1 MQDPLH
7 LSLPEFPVSL
17 LGDGGVRAS
26 SGPPR
31 ELATSFH
38 SRVPFTTNWGPDGSL
53 GSEGVCY
60 EFVTEPRLCG
70 GVH

>member
-26 SGPPR
+26 SGPPPGAGH
-31 ELATSFH
+31 L
-38 SRVPFTTNWGPDGSL
+38 VPFASAIYHKLGPRRQPGI
-53 GSEGVCY
+53 
-60 EFVTEPRLCG
+60 
-70 GVH
+70 

>member
-17 LGDGGVRAS
+17 PGDGGVRAS

-31 ELATSFH
+31 ELAH
-38 SRVPFTTNWGPDGSL
+38 LVPFTTNWRPDGSL